1 MDGLIAFLKT
11 EKMVMTITDS
21 WSVRVGP
28 HGRYLFFKAK
38 TMKKPKFYP
47 FPE

>member
-1 MDGLIAFLKT
+1 M
-11 EKMVMTITDS
+11 
-21 WSVRVGP
+21 GP

-47 FPE
+47 FPEEHANSTPEEIEAYIRKKYKTI